1 MSFKNVFV
9 LSPGRSGSK
18 TFVEA
23 CNHLTNYSSAHES
36 LSSKM
41 GDERFAYPDR
51 HIEADNRLTWFTGE
65 LARRFS
71 EDVLYIHLIRDFD
84 ATVDSFHHR
93 LVNSAYRSSIMSAFG
108 HGILMKPGDW
118 PKEQERD
125 LAKFYVETVHSNIK
139 YFLSNRLHHV
149 VHLEDGGDSFD
160 RFLEIIG
167 AEGDL
172 DQARATWLKVHN
184 ART

>member
-1 MSFKNVFV
+1 MFNQVFV

-23 CNHLTNYSSAHES
+23 CSHLTNYSSAHES
-36 LSSKM
+36 LSSKL
-41 GDERFAYPDR
+41 GDDRFSYPDR
-51 HIEADNRLTWFTGE
+51 HIEADNRLTWFTGQ
-65 LARRFS
+65 LATRFPD
-71 EDVLYIHLIRDFD
+71 DVLYIHLIRDFD
-84 ATVDSFHHR
+84 ATVESFHHR
-93 LVNSAYRSSIMSAFG
+93 LRNSAYRSSIMSAFG

-118 PKEQERD
+118 AQDQERD
-125 LAKFYVETVHSNIK
+125 LAQFYVETVHSNIK
-139 YFLSNRLHHV
+139 YFLNNRLHHV
-149 VHLEDGGDSFD
+149 VNLEDGGESFGK
-160 RFLEIIG
+160 FLEIIG